1 MNEQVQSYIG
11 KYPPAVIEL
20 FRQLRQAVIDS
31 APCAPEETLWARLP
45 SYYVGDAF
53 VRLIPFKDHIN
64 VEASAILL
72 CRDEL
77 PGCKITPKGMLQLYP
92 GQEIP
97 HDVLAKIFARTLCP

>member
-1 MNEQVQSYIG
+1 MNEQVQAYIG
-11 KYPPAVIEL
+11 KYPPDVIAL
-20 FRQLRQAVIDS
+20 FRQLRQAIIDN

-64 VEASAILL
+64 VEASAVLL
-72 CRDEL
+72 FRDEL

-92 GQEIP
+92 GKEIP
-97 HDVLAKIFARTLCP
+97 HTVLAKIFARTLNP